1 MNPKLEKLLKLPLYQ
16 RVAILA
22 VLVVLLVGAFT
33 WVALL
38 PEYEKIGEMDQE
50 LSRLEA
56 DLIQKQRIANNLP
69 KFKEE
74 FLKLEEQLKAA
85 LTQLP
90 NKKEIPSLLTN
101 IATIARDNGLDVIS
115 FSPKGEVSKGFYAEV
130 PGSVDLVGTYHQI
143 AEFAQA
149 VSKLSRIVNL
159 SDLELSSPKVEGDV
173 AVLKIKCKVTT
184 FRFVDNVDQKG

>member
-22 VLVVLLVGAFT
+22 LLVVLLAGAFT

-56 DLIQKQRIANNLP
+56 DLVQKQRIANNLP
-69 KFKEE
+69 KFKAE

-101 IATIARDNGLDVIS
+101 LATIARDNGLDVVS
-115 FSPKGEVSKGFYAEV
+115 FSPRGEVSKDFYAEV

-184 FRFVDNVDQKG
+184 FRFVDNVDKKG

>member
-56 DLIQKQRIANNLP
+56 DLVQKQRIANNLP
-69 KFKEE
+69 KFKAE
-74 FLKLEEQLKAA
+74 FLKLEEQLKTA

-101 IATIARDNGLDVIS
+101 LATIARDNGLDVVS
-115 FSPKGEVSKGFYAEV
+115 FSPRGEVSKGFYAEV

-184 FRFVDNVDQKG
+184 FRFVDNVDKKG

>member
-56 DLIQKQRIANNLP
+56 DLVQKQRIANNLP
-69 KFKEE
+69 KFKAE

-101 IATIARDNGLDVIS
+101 LATIARDNGLDVIS
-115 FSPKGEVSKGFYAEV
+115 FSPRGEVSKGFYAEV

-159 SDLELSSPKVEGDV
+159 SDLELSSPKVEGDL

-184 FRFVDNVDQKG
+184 FRFVDNGDKKG

>member
-22 VLVVLLVGAFT
+22 VLIVVCVGAAT
-33 WVALL
+33 WFFLL
-38 PEYEKIGEMDQE
+38 PEYDRIGEMDRE
-50 LSRLEA
+50 ISRLEA

-74 FLKLEEQLKAA
+74 FAKLEAQLKEA

-101 IATIARDNGLDVIS
+101 LATIARDKGLDVVS
-115 FSPKGEVSKGFYAEV
+115 FSPRGEVSKGFYAEV
-130 PGSVDLVGTYHQI
+130 PASVDLIGSYHQI
-143 AEFAQA
+143 AEFSQA

-159 SDLELSSPKVEGDV
+159 SDLQLTSPKTSGTQ
-173 AVLKIKCKVTT
+173 ATLSIKLKVTT
-184 FRFVDNVDQKG
+184 FRFVES